1 MIITGNK
8 SLQHLL
14 IDDVGI
20 MATVKSLRVQFRSH
34 LHKNMVSSKSTPE
47 QKCIDEIPLLKTK

>member
-14 IDDVGI
+14 IDDVGHSKEF
-20 MATVKSLRVQFRSH
+20 ASTVQVTF
-34 LHKNMVSSKSTPE
+34 T
-47 QKCIDEIPLLKTK
+47 